1 MPRIFYRLRLVV
13 LACIEIPEHHFQC
26 QELVSRELV
35 SRDGNYLNSN
45 GAGVLSWVAF
55 NPRKEK

>member
-45 GAGVLSWVAF
+45 GAVC
-55 NPRKEK
+55 